1 MKRRL
6 EIARGF
12 LHTPKILFLDEPTLG
27 LDPQSRNQLWTH
39 VKHLNETERVTV
51 FLTTHYMDEA
61 DRVAHRIA
69 IIDHGR
75 IVAQGS
81 SARAEGAD
89 TDRVARGRLPRADRL
104 DDSRRA
110 RGRGRPDAAGRQDV
124 EEMSVSAIYIL
135 WLRELKRYSRSRAQI
150 IASLGQPLLYLLA
163 LGFGLGPVF
172 EKAGQGSYLQ
182 FVAPG
187 VIGMSVLFSSIFSG
201 IGLLWDRQFGFLK
214 ETLVAPVPRL
224 HIMIGRTLGGA
235 TVSMIQGLLV
245 IILCLIAGFRPQHV
259 STLPLAVLFM
269 AFIAIVFAALG
280 TVIGSRL
287 QNMQGFQLIMNFL
300 VMPIFFLS
308 GALFPLNNL
317 PIGLRIATR
326 IDPLTYGIDGLRGAF
341 IGTSHFSVG
350 TNATVMSVMAIV
362 FLALG
367 ARSFAKI
374 QI

>member
-1 MKRRL
+1 
-6 EIARGF
+6 
-12 LHTPKILFLDEPTLG
+12 
-27 LDPQSRNQLWTH
+27 
-39 VKHLNETERVTV
+39 
-51 FLTTHYMDEA
+51 
-61 DRVAHRIA
+61 
-69 IIDHGR
+69 
-75 IVAQGS
+75 
-81 SARAEGAD
+81 
-89 TDRVARGRLPRADRL
+89 
-104 DDSRRA
+104 
-110 RGRGRPDAAGRQDV
+110 
-124 EEMSVSAIYIL
+124 VSAIYIL

-245 IILCLIAGFRPQHV
+245 IGICILTGFRPLYL
-259 STLPLAVLFM
+259 SSLPLAVMFM
-269 AFIAIVFAALG
+269 ALISIVFAALG
-280 TVIGSRL
+280 TTIGSRL

-300 VMPIFFLS
+300 VMPIYFLS
-308 GALFPLNNL
+308 GALYPLNNL
-317 PIGLRIATR
+317 PAGLVVATR

-341 IGTSHFSVG
+341 IGVSHFGARTDAAVLSAV
-350 TNATVMSVMAIV
+350 AAV

-367 ARSFAKI
+367 AYSFSKI